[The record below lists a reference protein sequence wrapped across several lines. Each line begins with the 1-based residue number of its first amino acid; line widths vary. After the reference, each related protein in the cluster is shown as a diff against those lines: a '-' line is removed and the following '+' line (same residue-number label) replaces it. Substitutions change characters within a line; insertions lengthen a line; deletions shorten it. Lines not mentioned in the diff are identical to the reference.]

1 MIGTAAG
8 FGGNSESDAVYL
20 NVFPEKSDGKTAFV
34 LKVKNVPVDGFWSVS
49 VYNAEGFFEKN
60 DANAYSFNN
69 ITAKK
74 DDDGG
79 VTIHFGGDPKLA
91 NYLPIMKGWN
101 YTVRLYR
108 PRKEILDGSWKF
120 PEAQIAN
127 AEPGEALSDT
137 DLTNL
142 VKRSYPYVAMYN
154 TLTAF
159 ALNEKNPF
167 STHGWNKTYK
177 PTALTDHTVTAI
189 AGPNNDTLYVISALD
204 LRKEPVV
211 ISYPSF
217 DSKFVSLETS
227 SFDHYCDI
235 PLSTTKGDFRKPAN
249 VLFYSARTEGYK
261 GDPVNGV
268 DKIVEMSGDFATA
281 FARVMPHANDSKL
294 FASNMKA
301 IQDVKVQ
308 TLSEFQGRAAKPV
321 DPIEFPAHST
331 DMRVFTG
338 NFLEVMQFVFNHTT
352 FDATNEMDKAVLA
365 ALKPLGVEPG
375 KTYDPKSATQ
385 LDTVRIEKIVKQVAA
400 EAIANANKYALEKF
414 RPKGQMQLDAM
425 VSQSVTGPV
434 GQPADQAIYLQV
446 DTADGTPMNAK
457 FDYVIRMAKEQLPPA
472 RAFWSVTLYDGEK
485 YLFIPNDQKKYSVG
499 ENAGMKLNA
508 SGGIEIHI
516 AVDQPKGVPAE
527 NWLPIQRKDQPLNPR
542 IRVYAPDI
550 EKMKTWPTPKAEK
563 Q

>member
-1 MIGTAAG
+1 MDPTGKRFQSMVVINEDHYIKQIAYDPGEYLLTREKIGTRYVQVAFRTFVDPTNPEDVKAANLIQDKIVARQSAPGKFEIPEWDEVSLQKVRSGLLLMGSTLKDSKRMFGDVGDVDPVRHMIGTAAG

-235 PLSTTKGDFRKPAN
+235 PLSTT
-249 VLFYSARTEGYK
+249 
-261 GDPVNGV
+261 
-268 DKIVEMSGDFATA
+268 
-281 FARVMPHANDSKL
+281 
-294 FASNMKA
+294 
-301 IQDVKVQ
+301 
-308 TLSEFQGRAAKPV
+308 
-321 DPIEFPAHST
+321 
-331 DMRVFTG
+331 
-338 NFLEVMQFVFNHTT
+338 
-352 FDATNEMDKAVLA
+352 
-365 ALKPLGVEPG
+365 
-375 KTYDPKSATQ
+375 
-385 LDTVRIEKIVKQVAA
+385 
-400 EAIANANKYALEKF
+400 
-414 RPKGQMQLDAM
+414 
-425 VSQSVTGPV
+425 
-434 GQPADQAIYLQV
+434 
-446 DTADGTPMNAK
+446 
-457 FDYVIRMAKEQLPPA
+457 
-472 RAFWSVTLYDGEK
+472 
-485 YLFIPNDQKKYSVG
+485 
-499 ENAGMKLNA
+499 
-508 SGGIEIHI
+508 
-516 AVDQPKGVPAE
+516 
-527 NWLPIQRKDQPLNPR
+527 
-542 IRVYAPDI
+542 
-550 EKMKTWPTPKAEK
+550 
-563 Q
+563 